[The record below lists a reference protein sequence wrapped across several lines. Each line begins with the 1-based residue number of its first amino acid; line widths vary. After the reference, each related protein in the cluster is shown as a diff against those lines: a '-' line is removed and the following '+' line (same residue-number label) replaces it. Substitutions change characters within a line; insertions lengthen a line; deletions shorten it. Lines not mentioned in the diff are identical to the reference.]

1 MFHELF
7 SRCYNDSV
15 RSLTHVGIFSFISP
29 AETRNIRGQW
39 LRSVLILYSLVR
51 NSDLSENFEYAMAK
65 LANRQSRS
73 RISYLE
79 GLVRNATVIE
89 DDTASDEVGL
99 NKRVT
104 IFTEDEKQEETYKI
118 VSSIRSSSL
127 ENRISPESPLGKA
140 LMHHKVGDRVQVV
153 VNEQFSYYA
162 VIRKIET
169 VEDDGSD
176 PLRQF

>member
-1 MFHELF
+1 MGMKLTKSDIKKIEEEIEYRTNELQPKLLEEL
-7 SRCYNDSV
+7 SEARAQ
-15 RSLTHVGIFSFISP
+15 G
-29 AETRNIRGQW
+29 
-39 LRSVLILYSLVR
+39 
-51 NSDLSENFEYAMAK
+51 DLSENFEYAMAK
-65 LANRQSRS
+65 RANRQNRS

-79 GLVRNATVIE
+79 GIVRNATVIE
-89 DDTASDEVGL
+89 DDAASDEVGL